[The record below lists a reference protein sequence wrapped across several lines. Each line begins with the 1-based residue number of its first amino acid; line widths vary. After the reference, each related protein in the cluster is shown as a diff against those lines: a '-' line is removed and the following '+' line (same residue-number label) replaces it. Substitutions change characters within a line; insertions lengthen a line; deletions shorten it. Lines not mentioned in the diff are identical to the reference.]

1 MIVIGA
7 DHPTGA
13 AILGRL
19 RDRGGEVRAFVSD
32 EPTGDRLR
40 RSTVKVAIGDLSDA
54 SHIEGAAMNC
64 FCAVLVTEAAGDG
77 RELAFATSAS
87 SVYDG
92 WRRALGASR
101 VTRTI
106 WVHPES
112 AVPGDEP
119 DRTPEV
125 ATVVTT
131 GRAEDEIADEV
142 AELED
147 RPAL

>member
-1 MIVIGA
+1 
-7 DHPTGA
+7 
-13 AILGRL
+13 
-19 RDRGGEVRAFVSD
+19 
-32 EPTGDRLR
+32 
-40 RSTVKVAIGDLSDA
+40 
-54 SHIEGAAMNC
+54 MNC

-87 SVYDG
+87 AVYDG